1 MWPSGSLQV
10 GSTVFDV
17 SNTWILLD
25 QRPLLTIW
33 SEAKELIYNFFQF
46 GLASYKLE
54 SCAICMCTNY
64 CITAFTYGGCLS
76 TSEWYVMEGATVC
89 S

>member
-25 QRPLLTIW
+25 QSLFLTIW
-33 SEAKELIYNFFQF
+33 SEAKELIYIFFQF
-46 GLASYKLE
+46 RSKLSLKAAVYAWVATIALHPLPVGVASE
-54 SCAICMCTNY
+54 TQAN
-64 CITAFTYGGCLS
+64 
-76 TSEWYVMEGATVC
+76 EVW
-89 S
+89 